1 MMSFLKELCYI
12 RKSDRRVILFLLT
25 AVTGI
30 VLVFH
35 LLGSDGPTTPSP
47 TTDTLSW
54 KNADTGKHR
63 AQRVITYNERQ
74 PVSVRLAVFDPNT
87 ADSTTLLQLGLS
99 PWQVRSIYRYRAK
112 GGIFRKPS
120 DFAKL
125 YGLTVKQY
133 RELLPYIRISDDYR
147 PAATLYGNRVDTQQ
161 RKDSLPYRQKLKSG
175 ERIALNLADTTALMK
190 VPGIGSYWA
199 KQITGYRQ
207 RLGGFYR
214 VTQLA
219 ELDGF
224 PVDALSYFEV
234 KDGEC
239 HRLNINRLSLNE
251 LKRHPYIGFFRA
263 KAITDYR
270 RLKGNL
276 KSLSELKLHKAFTPD
291 VIERLEHYVTF

>member
-1 MMSFLKELCYI
+1 MNFKGAYYNGKPKRRQALLLIIGITILLLLIGRMMSDFNSQEQLDSKQ
-12 RKSDRRVILFLLT
+12 RKTLRQSEQTRQGKKYSEVSLADL
-25 AVTGI
+25 
-30 VLVFH
+30 
-35 LLGSDGPTTPSP
+35 PSA
-47 TTDTLSW
+47 S
-54 KNADTGKHR
+54 A
-63 AQRVITYNERQ
+63 ERF
-74 PVSVRLAVFDPNT
+74 PFDPNT
-87 ADSTTLLQLGLS
+87 ADSTVLRRLGFQA
-99 PWQVRSIYRYRAK
+99 WQIRNIYKYRAK
-112 GGIFRKPS
+112 GGIYREPS
-120 DFAKL
+120 DVARI
-125 YGLTVKQY
+125 YGVTRKQY